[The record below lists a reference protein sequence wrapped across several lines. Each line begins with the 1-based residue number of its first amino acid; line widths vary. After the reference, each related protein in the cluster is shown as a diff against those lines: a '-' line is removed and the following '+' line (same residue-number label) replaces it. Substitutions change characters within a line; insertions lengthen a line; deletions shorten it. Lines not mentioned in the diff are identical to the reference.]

1 MPGRTVEEAGWW
13 SMSTVGTDVRE
24 RLADADEVLAGLA
37 LAGTP
42 QHDLI
47 TGAPNDGTAG
57 IVRALQA
64 VTHQARI
71 SQQAALRAGADAG
84 WLRRSAADWQQ
95 YLRWLVRHQH
105 GLTLHLDAV
114 AEADRHEIA
123 MVWAVTTRECEA
135 ARRQWGTIA
144 GELDG
149 AGPVGSTVKP
159 RPAAVPGPPE
169 PSADILLGRAG
180 SAGRRNEL
188 ETVVLDGQVYVRV
201 DELAGSLRGRADAF
215 TDAAEAASVADD
227 DIGVLVSEV
236 VAAELTARADALDVA
251 GIELATTQDGT
262 GDTAPVPPRD
272 GA

>member
-1 MPGRTVEEAGWW
+1 
-13 SMSTVGTDVRE
+13 MSTVGTDVRE

-47 TGAPNDGTAG
+47 TGSPNDGTAG

-64 VTHQARI
+64 ITRQARI
-71 SQQAALRAGADAG
+71 SQQAALRAGEDAG
-84 WLRRSAADWQQ
+84 WLRRSASDWQH

-105 GLTLHLDAV
+105 GLVHHLDTV

-123 MVWAVTTRECEA
+123 VAWAVTTRQCEA

-144 GELDG
+144 GELDA
-149 AGPVGSTVKP
+149 AGPVGPTA
-159 RPAAVPGPPE
+159 AAVPRAPARSVVTLPGREGP
-169 PSADILLGRAG
+169 G
-180 SAGRRNEL
+180 SNSHEL
-188 ETVVLDGQVYVRV
+188 ETVVLGGQVYVRV

-215 TDAAEAASVADD
+215 TDAAEAAAAAHD
-227 DIGVLVSEV
+227 DIGVLISEV
-236 VAAELTARADALDVA
+236 VAAELTSRADALDVA
-251 GIELATTQDGT
+251 GIELASTQDDTST